1 MPTPAEISAQVDL
14 EREQIRQGKINLH
27 TNTTNLENKD
37 YASASVYGV
46 SSIQTL
52 LPLVVQRI
60 EQTNLRLRKGNAGKN
75 FADII
80 CFLEKLEPEAAAA
93 ITCKVTF
100 DKVFS
105 TKTKNNR
112 AAAVTEAIGKAIEN
126 ECMMRH
132 YEQTCPG
139 LLHKIKEK
147 YWHDSIGTH
156 QKLTVV
162 RTLTNRVDVDHW
174 ITWGSVKQAKLGGWL
189 LDCLCQVSHWFTKQ
203 MRYEGKKRVNYIVP
217 TPEFIDVKDQVMATA
232 ELFSPIAWP
241 MLVPPNDWDLLGEK
255 PGGYLLN
262 EVMKGYPMVRRGN
275 DGSIQGKT
283 PVDFLNHIQKVAYK
297 LNPFIVGVAETL
309 MEKGISIGKFIPIVE
324 TPLPP
329 KPPDIATNAEAR
341 KHYRRGAAEACNKNA
356 QAFQKSCRTRMTMNA
371 VQTFKDKEKFY
382 IPWSFDYRGRVYPI
396 PAFLTPQDTD
406 FGKSL
411 LKFYHEA
418 YVTPEAEQWL
428 AFQCATTYGLNKAPM
443 DERIAWTFKNKDLIE
458 RIAEDPIK
466 TIPDWEAAD
475 EPFSF
480 LAACDEFYHCIIKC
494 DRSHTSSFIACDA
507 TCSGLQILAG
517 LARDKS
523 TAKLVNVLPSDKPQ
537 DAYLVVA
544 KESFEHIPDH
554 IKPMWDRK
562 CTKRVVMTV
571 PYNATPYSNRGYIRE
586 ALREKGVE
594 VDKDDLTKMVKA
606 VRDAMHKIVP
616 GPMAVMEWIELEVGK
631 AIDRGSKELTWITPS
646 GFKVTQRLMKPKVE
660 IIRLQL
666 LGRCEVYVADG
677 EKDEVDKKHHTNATA
692 PNLIHSL
699 DASLLCLSAIR
710 FNAPISLIHD
720 SVLCRAT
727 DMSTLSQIVRET
739 YMYLFAEHD
748 YLTTFAEQ
756 IGAET
761 KPPIIDD
768 LKPESVIESTYFFC

>member
-156 QKLTVV
+156 QKVTVV

-275 DGSIQGKT
+275 DGSIQGEGWT
-283 PVDFLNHIQKVAYK
+283 PC
-297 LNPFIVGVAETL
+297 T
-309 MEKGISIGKFIPIVE
+309 
-324 TPLPP
+324 
-329 KPPDIATNAEAR
+329 
-341 KHYRRGAAEACNKNA
+341 
-356 QAFQKSCRTRMTMNA
+356 
-371 VQTFKDKEKFY
+371 
-382 IPWSFDYRGRVYPI
+382 WSR
-396 PAFLTPQDTD
+396 
-406 FGKSL
+406 
-411 LKFYHEA
+411 
-418 YVTPEAEQWL
+418 
-428 AFQCATTYGLNKAPM
+428 
-443 DERIAWTFKNKDLIE
+443 
-458 RIAEDPIK
+458 
-466 TIPDWEAAD
+466 
-475 EPFSF
+475 
-480 LAACDEFYHCIIKC
+480 
-494 DRSHTSSFIACDA
+494 
-507 TCSGLQILAG
+507 
-517 LARDKS
+517 
-523 TAKLVNVLPSDKPQ
+523 
-537 DAYLVVA
+537 
-544 KESFEHIPDH
+544 
-554 IKPMWDRK
+554 
-562 CTKRVVMTV
+562 
-571 PYNATPYSNRGYIRE
+571 
-586 ALREKGVE
+586 
-594 VDKDDLTKMVKA
+594 
-606 VRDAMHKIVP
+606 
-616 GPMAVMEWIELEVGK
+616 
-631 AIDRGSKELTWITPS
+631 
-646 GFKVTQRLMKPKVE
+646 
-660 IIRLQL
+660 
-666 LGRCEVYVADG
+666 
-677 EKDEVDKKHHTNATA
+677 
-692 PNLIHSL
+692 
-699 DASLLCLSAIR
+699 
-710 FNAPISLIHD
+710 
-720 SVLCRAT
+720 
-727 DMSTLSQIVRET
+727 
-739 YMYLFAEHD
+739 
-748 YLTTFAEQ
+748 
-756 IGAET
+756 
-761 KPPIIDD
+761 
-768 LKPESVIESTYFFC
+768 